1 MRWSSGRGAALVL
14 FALCSGPLLAE
25 ERPAKAPLLF
35 TAYRA
40 ADVGTA
46 RQQALAWLRD
56 AGQANADS
64 WRAFDAVWSTDRPT
78 LEKVADTF
86 ALGDSDAARL
96 LAEARDPAVPPPT
109 ALPAVLTDARRPLF
123 YRGNLALTFARA
135 LANRRVYEEALE
147 ALRPFKPEQTV
158 DPASYLFCRAT
169 AEYALL
175 RKQDAEASLARLLD
189 DTANAPG
196 RYQAVAAAMQEELA
210 AWEGDDLGRVARLM
224 DNVERRLDLSRGGP
238 ETQRLQREVVA
249 RLDEIIRA
257 LEDGGDGPS
266 PDDPRPPGP
275 RRERRPGDNPGPPN
289 PARKPEAAA
298 PEDYVDGPGGPGDA
312 EIRKWMATVE
322 GWGKLPD
329 KERAQAILG
338 LARAMPPKHR
348 ELIETYFKKLA
359 QTEIGAAK

>member
-1 MRWSSGRGAALVL
+1 MRWWFGRGAALVL
-14 FALCSGPLLAE
+14 LALCSGPLFAE
-25 ERPAKAPLLF
+25 ERPTKAPLLF
-35 TAYRA
+35 AAYRA
-40 ADVGTA
+40 PDAETV
-46 RQQALAWLRD
+46 RQQALAWLKD
-56 AGQANADS
+56 AGRADADA
-64 WRAFDAVWSTDRPT
+64 RLTFDALWSTDRPT
-78 LEKVADTF
+78 LDRVADTL
-86 ALGDSDAARL
+86 ALSDTDAARL

-123 YRGNLALTFARA
+123 YRGNLALAYARA

-147 ALRPFKPEQTV
+147 ALRPFKPEQTA

-175 RKQDAEASLARLLD
+175 RKQDAEATLARLLD
-189 DTANAPG
+189 DTADAPE
-196 RYQAVAAAMQEELA
+196 RYRVVAAAMREELA
-210 AWEGDDLGRVARLM
+210 AWDEDDLGRIARLM

-266 PDDPRPPGP
+266 PDDPRPPSPG
-275 RRERRPGDNPGPPN
+275 RERRPGHNPGPPN
-289 PARKPEAAA
+289 PAHKPASPA
-298 PEDYVDGPGGPGDA
+298 PEDYVGGPGGPGDA
-312 EIRKWMATVE
+312 EIRKWMAMVE

-359 QTEIGAAK
+359 QAETGAAK